1 MLKIGNFQ
9 IPTAWIDSYNGLLCV
24 ILGPIMA
31 AIWMKKSKSK
41 KGDFGYVYGKDGL
54 YFIDLNFQIRF
65 R

>member
-41 KGDFGYVYGKDGL
+41 KGDFNISQSCK
-54 YFIDLNFQIRF
+54 I
-65 R
+65 

>member
-41 KGDFGYVYGKDGL
+41 KKERDGGAT
-54 YFIDLNFQIRF
+54 IVAQR
-65 R
+65 